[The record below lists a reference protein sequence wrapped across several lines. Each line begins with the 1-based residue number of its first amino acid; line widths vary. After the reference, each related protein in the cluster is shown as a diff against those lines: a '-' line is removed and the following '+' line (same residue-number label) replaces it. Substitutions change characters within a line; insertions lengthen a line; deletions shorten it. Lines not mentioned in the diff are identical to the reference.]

1 MTDRGVHVGVASVLA
16 AGIIWGFLGIFVR
29 SLSDYGFT
37 PIQMTCLRYII
48 VSVFLGS
55 VILCINPK
63 MLRIDRRSACV
74 FLMMGLFGSA
84 LNSICYFQSMKMI
97 SIGLATILQYISPF
111 IVVLFSAPLFK
122 ERLTSEKCVALLFAF
137 LGCVLCTGVLTDF
150 GSVNMMGIFFGI
162 MSGLFYSVYTLGSKA
177 SSHRF
182 GILTITFYSSL
193 FSGMLLLPFSDIGS
207 ATEIMASSSDAT
219 LVMLGLA
226 FFMTL
231 LPFALYNIGVSKMD
245 AGKASI
251 ITYVEPLA
259 STIVGFYVYNEAVT
273 VPTAIGVA
281 LILLSLILINH
292 KPSSI
297 QHK

>member
-1 MTDRGVHVGVASVLA
+1 MTDRGVHIGVASVLV

-48 VSVFLGS
+48 MSVFLGS

-63 MLRIDRRSACV
+63 MLRIDRKSAYI

-111 IVVLFSAPLFK
+111 IVVLLSAPLFK
-122 ERLTSEKCVALLFAF
+122 EKLTSEKCTALLFAF
-137 LGCVLCTGVLTDF
+137 IGCILCTGVLTDF
-150 GSVNMMGIFFGI
+150 GSVNLMGIFFGM
-162 MSGLFYSVYTLGSKA
+162 MSGLFYSIYTLGSKA
-177 SSHRF
+177 SSHKF

-193 FSGMLLLPFSDIGS
+193 FSGVILLPFSDIGS
-207 ATEIMASSSDAT
+207 AAEIMSSSIDAT

-259 STIVGFYVYNEAVT
+259 STIVGFYVYNESIT
-273 VPTAIGVA
+273 VPTTIGIA
-281 LILLSLILINH
+281 MILLSLILINH
-292 KPSSI
+292 KVSFIP
-297 QHK
+297 HK